1 MRESTYIHDVMAV
14 LKFKLGG
21 GILTPDTVFFTLTR
35 IEWRCAALWS
45 DIALAPNSLPG
56 MVGYQSSGDIKVLAG
71 AVHHTADMMS
81 YLAKM
86 RMAYDDG
93 HVHAYELTEWGP

>member
-1 MRESTYIHDVMAV
+1 MALRSAV
-14 LKFKLGG
+14 ERYCLSPKL
-21 GILTPDTVFFTLTR
+21 F
-35 IEWRCAALWS
+35 
-45 DIALAPNSLPG
+45 AP